1 MNLNWVMV
9 ILLVIGCAL
18 LVTPTTATTGWL
30 ESHDNRISLE
40 IDHSDLG
47 AGLDQFPVALFI
59 TDSSGIGGTDLTLI
73 FDEVG
78 DDYTKVAVTSGN
90 GVTVLYT
97 EVECWDAVNEQAVL
111 WVSPDLSASENT
123 TLYLYFDAT
132 APNNPRIGW
141 TGTAAAEEVWDANF
155 VGVWHMAD
163 SPLDADVVLD
173 STSNGNDGTKN
184 GGMGVAAWGDVGMAQ
199 TFDGTNDYIS
209 YGSEISL
216 STTFSVFAGLRYVDS
231 PHYCTYGFI
240 TGHSSDTTKIG
251 VHMVNDLAFARVL
264 NGGATDIT
272 KPLIPDAFLDFS
284 IKRNAADLV
293 YFSLN
298 GAAGGILFSGA
309 AQSGNHKINRI
320 GADGSGDK
328 LEGAISEVRISNI
341 ARSDEWIAATHLSNT
356 DALVTWDGTV
366 GSVETVDAV
375 PLPVWIAVLIGAV
388 GCVLHCWA
396 DCDNEKHLQ
405 IVTGAFGM
413 LMLLWLGVTL
423 SGGTIAYY
431 LDDGLHTI
439 QDSILPW
446 FFGMFAVVIGIMVS
460 GYVAELFVV
469 EIESEEGVDS

>member
-141 TGTAAAEEVWDANF
+141 TGTAA
-155 VGVWHMAD
+155 
-163 SPLDADVVLD
+163 
-173 STSNGNDGTKN
+173 
-184 GGMGVAAWGDVGMAQ
+184 
-199 TFDGTNDYIS
+199 
-209 YGSEISL
+209 
-216 STTFSVFAGLRYVDS
+216 
-231 PHYCTYGFI
+231 
-240 TGHSSDTTKIG
+240 
-251 VHMVNDLAFARVL
+251 
-264 NGGATDIT
+264 
-272 KPLIPDAFLDFS
+272 
-284 IKRNAADLV
+284 
-293 YFSLN
+293 
-298 GAAGGILFSGA
+298 
-309 AQSGNHKINRI
+309 
-320 GADGSGDK
+320 
-328 LEGAISEVRISNI
+328 
-341 ARSDEWIAATHLSNT
+341 THLSNT